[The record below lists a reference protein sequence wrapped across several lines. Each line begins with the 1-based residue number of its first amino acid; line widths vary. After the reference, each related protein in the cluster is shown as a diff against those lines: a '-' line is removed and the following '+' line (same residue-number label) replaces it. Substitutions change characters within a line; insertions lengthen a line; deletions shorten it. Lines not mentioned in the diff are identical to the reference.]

1 MLKMSFLVL
10 GGSFMADFSK
20 FRTSIGGFN
29 RSDVSD
35 YMTKV
40 AAEHQAI
47 LKQNQKETAELQQ
60 RLRETEFSL
69 DDALTQL
76 NKAKADL
83 EACTAENASLR
94 AELEAAEALL
104 ASQPAPQEPAPD
116 YASMELEAYRRAE
129 ATERLASERSAK
141 LRQQITDLLE
151 TSADRYE
158 ESGQEITALAEDIRA
173 NLKRLEES
181 LSDLEVLFGDTADG
195 LRKLDEEE
203 AVTC

>member
-1 MLKMSFLVL
+1 
-10 GGSFMADFSK
+10 MADFSK

-47 LKQNQKETAELQQ
+47 LKQNQKETAELSQ
-60 RLRETEFSL
+60 RLRETEMSL
-69 DDALTQL
+69 DDTLTQL
-76 NKAKADL
+76 SRAKADL
-83 EACTAENASLR
+83 EARDAENQSLR

-104 ASQPAPQEPAPD
+104 ASPPVPAEQEPTPD
-116 YASMELEAYRRAE
+116 YAAMELEAYRRAE

-141 LRQQITDLLE
+141 LRQQFSELLD
-151 TSADRYE
+151 AAAGRYE
-158 ESGQEITALAEDIRA
+158 ESGQEISALAEDIRT

-181 LSDLEVLFGDTADG
+181 LSDLEVLFDDTAEG
-195 LRKLDEEE
+195 LRQMDEDE

>member
-1 MLKMSFLVL
+1 
-10 GGSFMADFSK
+10 MADFSK

-40 AAEHQAI
+40 AAEHQAL

-60 RLRETEFSL
+60 RLRETELSL

-83 EACTAENASLR
+83 EASTAENQSLR

-104 ASQPAPQEPAPD
+104 DNPTEQEPAPD

-129 ATERLASERSAK
+129 ATERLAGERSAK
-141 LRQQITDLLE
+141 LRQQLSELLD
-151 TSADRYE
+151 TTASRYE
-158 ESGQEITALAEDIRA
+158 ESGQEINALAEDIRT

-181 LSDLEVLFGDTADG
+181 LSDLEALFDDTAEG
-195 LRKLDEEE
+195 LRGLEETE
-203 AVTC
+203 TVTC